1 MKIVL
6 VEVWGKTTLEEIN
19 TEIVKLPT
27 IISRSLKV
35 SGGKNCHA

>member
-6 VEVWGKTTLEEIN
+6 VEVWEKTTLEETN

-27 IISRSLKV
+27 IISRCLKV